1 MEHIHHQHSDE
12 HRNGTLYI
20 NTGNPISGAH
30 KKQERQRALRYRITF
45 GKLGEQQRQEE
56 FNCLPSPR
64 RDAKCSLQVSQ
75 NSSCYKLVIGI
86 KWDIACTGIGHT
98 LPNALDIN
106 RPKYK
111 MAERS
116 ASSYEWRY
124 VRETKGE
131 HGGIMSLPSWC
142 TISTADTSIQD
153 KMPPTMIY

>member
-1 MEHIHHQHSDE
+1 MEHIHHQHSDK

-20 NTGNPISGAH
+20 NTSHPISGAH
-30 KKQERQRALRYRITF
+30 KKQERQRALRYRITLE
-45 GKLGEQQRQEE
+45 KHGEQQKEPE
-56 FNCLPSPR
+56 LNCLPSPR
-64 RDAKCSLQVSQ
+64 CDAKFSFQVSQ
-75 NSSCYKLVIGI
+75 NSGCYKLVTGI
-86 KWDIACTGIGHT
+86 KWHTACTEIGHT

-116 ASSYEWRY
+116 ASSYGCRY
-124 VRETKGE
+124 VRETKEE